1 MVQSTKGEQLV
12 LVADHVP
19 SQQFA
24 DMKSRGYWCSK
35 EFLPGCFWRSVPV
48 ATSLRLG
55 TETGRSVP
63 VATSLRLG
71 TETGQEEGAPKGK
84 TDETRIQFCGLIAT
98 GRVVYSET
106 DGEESMSTGGKKAMT
121 FLCIGVDNGTYVD
134 VAVQGAKGYLL
145 GYVAVSGTAISKRRD
160 GGDFLEIK
168 TIRGVG
174 LKGLA
179 SSAAAM
185 KDGF

>member
-1 MVQSTKGEQLV
+1 M

-35 EFLPGCFWRSVPV
+35 EFLPGCYWRSVPGRNEV
-48 ATSLRLG
+48 ATG
-55 TETGRSVP
+55 TETWRSC
-63 VATSLRLG
+63 
-71 TETGQEEGAPKGK
+71 EEGATKGK